1 MINLTHLNLNLT
13 FKSRL
18 ATDYVDEHGFNAKSV
33 FIRANP
39 WLKFEVEIDVAGETD
54 GFVIHE

>member
-33 FIRANP
+33 LIRANP
-39 WLKFEVEIDVAGETD
+39 RLKFEVEVDVPGETD
-54 GFVIHE
+54 WFVVHE